1 MRVNLIKPHRHRG
14 RDYPAGAALTLP
26 DHKAQWLIDIGTA
39 APSKDATESS
49 KDAAKPAKA
58 KE

>member
-14 RDYPAGAALTLP
+14 RDYAAGLALTLP

-39 APSKDATESS
+39 KQHEEPAPAT
-49 KDAAKPAKA
+49 KPAKGG